1 MQKGQMLF
9 QKLKKNIYYFV
20 IIFIYINFAHK
31 EYTKMKTRNEITNSI
46 AEYFKSQP
54 VNKAWIFGSFA
65 RGEETQDSDVDILV
79 TLDYSKH
86 IGLRYFGMALELEKI
101 LGRKVDLV
109 EDNQLMSFAKP
120 SADHDKILIYEREGS

>member
-1 MQKGQMLF
+1 MLS
-9 QKLKKNIYYFV
+9 LHAKNIQD
-20 IIFIYINFAHK
+20 
-31 EYTKMKTRNEITNSI
+31 MDTRNQIAYSI

-79 TLDYSKH
+79 KLDYSKH

-101 LGRKVDLV
+101 LGRMVDLV

-120 SADHDKILIYEREGS
+120 SADRDKILIYERQRFVTHFLLLRLSL

>member
-1 MQKGQMLF
+1 MD
-9 QKLKKNIYYFV
+9 
-20 IIFIYINFAHK
+20 
-31 EYTKMKTRNEITNSI
+31 TRNQIAYSI

-79 TLDYSKH
+79 KLDYSKH

-101 LGRKVDLV
+101 LGRMVDLV

-120 SADHDKILIYEREGS
+120 SADRDKILIYERQRFVTHFLLLRLSL